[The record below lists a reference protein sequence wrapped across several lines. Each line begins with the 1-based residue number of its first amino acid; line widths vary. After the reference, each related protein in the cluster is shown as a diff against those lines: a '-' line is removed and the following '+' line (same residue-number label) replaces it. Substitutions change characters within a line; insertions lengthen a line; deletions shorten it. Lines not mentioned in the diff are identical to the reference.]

1 MDLTHDTIHRRGDGG
16 FHLHR
21 FGDDDGV
28 ALLDRG
34 AFFDEEFYHGAGEC
48 RTDFARYVLVRFS
61 GGIRRLCHM
70 SVVDLDLARH
80 AVQLEL
86 KLSVAFQVRFC
97 DIIKANEEHLAFI
110 DVDADF
116 FTDFHAEEIGRR
128 IKEREVAI
136 LMIAVHVVGEDF
148 RIDAVGGDIFFAG
161 RDVLLF
167 HFHLDFFKVDILRL
181 AFEVRLL
188 SAQDDLLE
196 FFREAAIR
204 DAELAVEEVDNGL
217 REVEGISLFIDI
229 LLGQMVLYHEE
240 GHIADDL
247 GGRGDLDDIAEHH
260 IDLRI
265 HAADFRPLGSETDS
279 RCLLAQ
285 VRVLSARHFMLVKG
299 RIRIRHLG
307 VDTCIVRTDTLPVA
321 VDGLKRIDIQ
331 LRLARVILQCVVHGG
346 HGRLAGTAREC
357 AGRNV

>member
-1 MDLTHDTIHRRGDGG
+1 
-16 FHLHR
+16 
-21 FGDDDGV
+21 
-28 ALLDRG
+28 
-34 AFFDEEFYHGAGEC
+34 
-48 RTDFARYVLVRFS
+48 
-61 GGIRRLCHM
+61 M

-136 LMIAVHVVGEDF
+136 LMIAIHVVGEDF

-161 RDVLLF
+161 RDVLLL

-240 GHIADDL
+240 CHIADNL

-265 HAADFRPLGSETDS
+265 HAADLRPLGSETDS
-279 RCLLAQ
+279 RRLLTQ
-285 VRVLSARHFMLVKG
+285 VRILSARHFMLVKG

-307 VDTCIVRTDTLPVA
+307 VDTCIVRTDALPVA

-331 LRLARVILQCVVHGG
+331 LRLARVILQGVVHGG
-346 HGRLAGTAREC
+346 HGWLAGAVRER
-357 AGRNV
+357 AGRHV